1 MTQVNIHPS
10 VRRAANM
17 VILGD
22 LSLAQGVE
30 VGANVTFYPNVFVG
44 ENTRIFDGAVIG
56 RPPIRAGTTNRPIS
70 RGDSTVHIGADCV
83 IGANCVLYTHL
94 RIGKNIL
101 IGDLTSIREGSQL
114 EDEVV
119 IGRANAVMHDV
130 TIQARSRVT
139 DLIHLTGCMH
149 IEPDVFI
156 GPGVTTMND
165 NDVYLKRFGLIPFNI
180 QPPRIRRFAVIGSG
194 ASIGSDVEIGVGAVV
209 APGAMVTKDVSP
221 WTIVAG
227 VPAREIRKIDPRSRS
242 QLLRH
247 FGLADE
253 GAE

>member
-1 MTQVNIHPS
+1 MAQVNIHPS

-56 RPPIRAGTTNRPIS
+56 RPPMRAGMTTRPIS

-94 RIGKNIL
+94 RIGSNVL
-101 IGDLTSIREGSQL
+101 IGDLASIREGSRL
-114 EDEVV
+114 EDEVIV
-119 IGRANAVMHDV
+119 GRGSTVMHDTV
-130 TIQARSRVT
+130 IQARSRIH
-139 DLIHLTGCMH
+139 DLAHLTGGLH
-149 IEPDVFI
+149 IESDVFI

-165 NDVYLKRFGLIPFNI
+165 NDVYLKRFGLIPFTVK
-180 QPPRIRRFAVIGSG
+180 PPRIRRFAVIGSR
-194 ASIGSDVEIGVGAVV
+194 ASIGADVEIGVGAVV
-209 APGAMVTKDVSP
+209 APGAMAAKDVAP

-227 VPAREIRKIDPRSRS
+227 VPAREMRKIDQRSRS
-242 QLLRH
+242 QLLRR
-247 FGLADE
+247 FGLNDE
-253 GAE
+253 EAE

>member
-10 VRRAANM
+10 VRRPANM

-56 RPPIRAGTTNRPIS
+56 RPPVRAGTTNRPVS
-70 RGDSTVHIGADCV
+70 SGDSTVHIGADCV
-83 IGANCVLYTHL
+83 IGAHCVLYTHL
-94 RIGKNIL
+94 RIGSNIL
-101 IGDLTSIREGSQL
+101 IGDLASIREGSRL

-119 IGRANAVMHDV
+119 IGRACAVMHNV

-139 DLIHLTGCMH
+139 DLIHLTGGLH

-165 NDVYLKRFGLIPFNI
+165 NDVYLKRFGLIPFEI
-180 QPPRIRRFAVIGSG
+180 KAPRVRRFAVIGSG
-194 ASIGSDVEIGVGAVV
+194 AAVGADVEIGRGAVV

-227 VPAREIRKIDPRSRS
+227 VPAREMRKVDPRSRR
-242 QLLRH
+242 QVLRH
-247 FGLADE
+247 FGLTDE
-253 GAE
+253 EAE

>member
-1 MTQVNIHPS
+1 MAQVNIHPS

-56 RPPIRAGTTNRPIS
+56 RPPIRAGTTNRPVS
-70 RGDSTVHIGADCV
+70 SGDSTVHIGADCV

-94 RIGKNIL
+94 RIGSNVL
-101 IGDLTSIREGSQL
+101 IGDLASIREGSRL
-114 EDEVV
+114 EDKVV
-119 IGRANAVMHDV
+119 VGRGSTVMHDV
-130 TIQARSRVT
+130 VIQARSRIH
-139 DLIHLTGCMH
+139 DLAHLTGGLH
-149 IEPDVFI
+149 IESDVFI

-165 NDVYLKRFGLIPFNI
+165 NDVYLKRFGLVPFTI
-180 QPPRIRRFAVIGSG
+180 KAPRIRRFAVIGSG
-194 ASIGSDVEIGVGAVV
+194 ATIGADVEVGMGAVV
-209 APGAMVTKDVSP
+209 APGAMAAKAVAP
-221 WTIVAG
+221 WTIVGG
-227 VPAREIRKIDPRSRS
+227 VPAREMRKIDQRSRS
-242 QLLRH
+242 QLLQH

-253 GAE
+253 EAE

>member
-30 VGANVTFYPNVFVG
+30 IGANVTFYPNVFVG

-94 RIGKNIL
+94 RIGNNIL
-101 IGDLTSIREGSQL
+101 IGDLAAIREGSRL
-114 EDEVV
+114 EDGTVV
-119 IGRANAVMHDV
+119 GRGSTVMHDV
-130 TIQARSRVT
+130 VIQTRSRIH
-139 DLIHLTGCMH
+139 DLAHLTGGLL

-165 NDVYLKRFGLIPFNI
+165 NDVYLKQFGLIPFNI
-180 QPPRIRRFAVIGSG
+180 KAPRIRRFAVIGSG
-194 ASIGSDVEIGVGAVV
+194 ASIGSDVEIGAGAVV

-227 VPAREIRKIDPRSRS
+227 VPAREMRKVDPRDRS

-247 FGLADE
+247 FGLTDE

>member
-1 MTQVNIHPS
+1 MTQLNIHPS
-10 VRRAANM
+10 ARRGDNLVA
-17 VILGD
+17 LGS
-22 LSLAQGVE
+22 LTLAQGVE
-30 VGANVTFYPNVFVG
+30 VGANVTFYPNVHVG

-56 RPPIRAGTTNRPIS
+56 RPPMRAGATTRPIS
-70 RGDSTVHIGADCV
+70 SGDATVHIGPNCI

-94 RIGKNIL
+94 RIGGNVL
-101 IGDLTSIREGSQL
+101 ICDLTSIREGSRL

-119 IGRANAVMHDV
+119 IGRASAVMHDV

-139 DLIHLTGCMH
+139 DLTHLTGGLH

-165 NDVYLKRFGLIPFNI
+165 NDVYLKRFGLIPFTI
-180 QPPRIRRFAVIGSG
+180 KPPRIRRFAVIGSG
-194 ASIGSDVEIGVGAVV
+194 AAIGADVEIGRGAVV

-227 VPAREIRKIDPRSRS
+227 VPARGIRKVDPRDRS

-247 FGLADE
+247 FGLTDE
-253 GAE
+253 EAE

>member
-1 MTQVNIHPS
+1 MTQLNIHPS
-10 VRRAANM
+10 ARRGDNLVA
-17 VILGD
+17 LGS
-22 LSLAQGVE
+22 LTLAQGVE
-30 VGANVTFYPNVFVG
+30 VGANVTFYPNVHVG

-56 RPPIRAGTTNRPIS
+56 RPPMRAGATTRPIS
-70 RGDSTVHIGADCV
+70 SGDATVHIGPNCI

-94 RIGKNIL
+94 RIGGNVL
-101 IGDLTSIREGSQL
+101 IGDLTSIREGSRL

-119 IGRANAVMHDV
+119 IGRASAVMHDV

-139 DLIHLTGCMH
+139 DLIHLTGGLH

-165 NDVYLKRFGLIPFNI
+165 NDVYLKRFGLIPFTI
-180 QPPRIRRFAVIGSG
+180 KPPRIRRFAVIGSG
-194 ASIGSDVEIGVGAVV
+194 AAIGADVEIGRGAVV
-209 APGAMVTKDVSP
+209 APGAMVMKDVSP

-227 VPAREIRKIDPRSRS
+227 VPARGIRKVDPRDRS

-247 FGLADE
+247 FGLNDGE
-253 GAE
+253 AE

>member
-94 RIGKNIL
+94 RIGNNIL
-101 IGDLTSIREGSQL
+101 IGDLAAIREGSRL
-114 EDEVV
+114 EDGTVV
-119 IGRANAVMHDV
+119 GRGSQLQNDV
-130 TIQARSRVT
+130 VLQTRSRIH
-139 DLIHLTGCMH
+139 DLVH
-149 IEPDVFI
+149 ITNNMLIESDVFI
-156 GPGVTTMND
+156 GPGVTTMSD
-165 NDVYLKRFGLIPFNI
+165 NEVYLKRFGLIPFELK
-180 QPPRIRRFAVIGSG
+180 PPRVRRFAVIGSG
-194 ASIGSDVEIGVGAVV
+194 ASIGSDVEIGAGAVV

-227 VPAREIRKIDPRSRS
+227 VPAREMRKVDPRDRS

>member
-1 MTQVNIHPS
+1 MTQLNIHPS
-10 VRRAANM
+10 ARRGDNLVA
-17 VILGD
+17 LGS
-22 LSLAQGVE
+22 LTLAQGVE
-30 VGANVTFYPNVFVG
+30 VGANVTFYPNVHVG

-56 RPPIRAGTTNRPIS
+56 RPPMRAGATTRPIS
-70 RGDSTVHIGADCV
+70 SGDATVHIGPNCI

-94 RIGKNIL
+94 RIGSNVL
-101 IGDLTSIREGSQL
+101 ICDLTSIREGSRL

-119 IGRANAVMHDV
+119 IGRASAVMHDV

-139 DLIHLTGCMH
+139 DLIHLTGGLH

-165 NDVYLKRFGLIPFNI
+165 NDVYLKRFGLIPFTI
-180 QPPRIRRFAVIGSG
+180 KPPRIRRFAVIGSG
-194 ASIGSDVEIGVGAVV
+194 AAIGADVEIGRGAVV
-209 APGAMVTKDVSP
+209 APGTMVTKDVSP

-227 VPAREIRKIDPRSRS
+227 VPARGIRKVDPRDRS

-247 FGLADE
+247 FGLTDE
-253 GAE
+253 EAE

>member
-1 MTQVNIHPS
+1 MTQLNIHPS
-10 VRRAANM
+10 ARRGDNLVA
-17 VILGD
+17 LGS
-22 LSLAQGVE
+22 LTLAQGVE
-30 VGANVTFYPNVFVG
+30 VGANVTFYPNVHVG

-56 RPPIRAGTTNRPIS
+56 RPPMRAGTTNRPIS
-70 RGDSTVHIGADCV
+70 SGDATVRIGPNCI

-94 RIGKNIL
+94 RIGSNVL
-101 IGDLTSIREGSQL
+101 ICDLTSIREGSRL

-119 IGRANAVMHDV
+119 IGRASAVMHDV

-139 DLIHLTGCMH
+139 DLTHLTGGLH

-165 NDVYLKRFGLIPFNI
+165 NDVYLKRFGLIPFTI
-180 QPPRIRRFAVIGSG
+180 KPPRIRRFAVIGSG
-194 ASIGSDVEIGVGAVV
+194 AAIGADVEIGRGAVV

-227 VPAREIRKIDPRSRS
+227 VPARGIRKVDPRDRS

-247 FGLADE
+247 FGLTDE
-253 GAE
+253 EAE